1 MDTNHVK
8 IGTVVSK
15 HGFKGSIKVNLLS
28 IKFKRVPDIDFI
40 FIDIDNCFIPFKVDN
55 LSFSNDKCVIL
66 KLQEINSDNE
76 ASEVISKSVYLDK
89 KYSKSIDKEDFLYD
103 EFLNFLVYKDSK
115 KIGKIVN
122 INDKLPQPVFEILIN
137 DKKFMVPIHDDF
149 IEKIDKEKKS
159 IHIVIPDGLLEI
171 T

>member
-1 MDTNHVK
+1 MESNHVK

-28 IKFKRVPDIDFI
+28 IKFRIVPDIDFI
-40 FIDIDNCFIPFKVDN
+40 FIDIDNSFIPFKVDN
-55 LSFSNDKCVIL
+55 ISFSNDQCVIF
-66 KLQEINSDNE
+66 KLQEINSDNQ

-103 EFLNFLVYKDSK
+103 EFLHFLVYKDSK

-122 INDKLPQPVFEILIN
+122 VISSLPQPVFEILID

-149 IEKIDKEKKS
+149 IEKIDRENKC
-159 IHIVIPDGLLEI
+159 IFLLIPDGLLEI

>member
-1 MDTNHVK
+1 MESNHVK

-55 LSFSNDKCVIL
+55 LSFSNNKCVIL

-122 INDKLPQPVFEILIN
+122 VISSLPQPVFEILIN
-137 DKKFMVPIHDDF
+137 DKKFMVPIHNDF
-149 IEKIDKEKKS
+149 IEKIDRENKC
-159 IHIVIPDGLLEI
+159 IFLLIPDGLLEI

>member
-1 MDTNHVK
+1 MESNHVK

-103 EFLNFLVYKDSK
+103 EFLNFIVYRDSK
-115 KIGKIVN
+115 IILKV
-122 INDKLPQPVFEILIN
+122 VFIRQLLYYITLTLIY
-137 DKKFMVPIHDDF
+137 V
-149 IEKIDKEKKS
+149 
-159 IHIVIPDGLLEI
+159 
-171 T
+171 

>member
-1 MDTNHVK
+1 MESNHVK

-28 IKFKRVPDIDFI
+28 IKFKIVPDIDFI

-89 KYSKSIDKEDFLYD
+89 KYSKSVDKEDFLYD

-122 INDKLPQPVFEILIN
+122 VISSLPQPVFEILID
-137 DKKFMVPIHDDF
+137 DKKFMVPIHNDF
-149 IEKIDKEKKS
+149 IEKIDRENKC
-159 IHIVIPDGLLEI
+159 IFLLIPDGLLEI

>member
-1 MDTNHVK
+1 MESNHVK

-115 KIGKIVN
+115 KIERLLMLLVRYHSQFLRYLLTIKN
-122 INDKLPQPVFEILIN
+122 LWCL
-137 DKKFMVPIHDDF
+137 F
-149 IEKIDKEKKS
+149 IMT
-159 IHIVIPDGLLEI
+159 LLKR
-171 T
+171 

>member
-1 MDTNHVK
+1 MESNHVK

-122 INDKLPQPVFEILIN
+122 VISSLPQPVFEILIN
-137 DKKFMVPIHDDF
+137 DKKFMVPIHNDF
-149 IEKIDKEKKS
+149 IEKIDRENKC
-159 IHIVIPDGLLEI
+159 IFLLIPDGLLEI

>member
-1 MDTNHVK
+1 MESNHVK

-55 LSFSNDKCVIL
+55 LSFSNNKCIIL

-103 EFLNFLVYKDSK
+103 EFLNFIVYRDSK

-122 INDKLPQPVFEILIN
+122 VISSLPQPVFEILIN
-137 DKKFMVPIHDDF
+137 DKKFMVPIHNDF
-149 IEKIDKEKKS
+149 IEKIDRENQW
-159 IHIVIPDGLLEI
+159 IFLVIPDGLLEI
-171 T
+171 I

>member
-1 MDTNHVK
+1 MESNHVK

-122 INDKLPQPVFEILIN
+122 VISSLPQPVFEILIN
-137 DKKFMVPIHDDF
+137 DKKFMVPIHNDF
-149 IEKIDKEKKS
+149 IEKIDRENQF
-159 IHIVIPDGLLEI
+159 IFLVIPDGLLEI
-171 T
+171 I

>member
-1 MDTNHVK
+1 MESNHVK

-122 INDKLPQPVFEILIN
+122 VSSSLPQPVFEILIN
-137 DKKFMVPIHDDF
+137 DKKFMVPIHNDF
-149 IEKIDKEKKS
+149 IEKIDREKQC
-159 IHIVIPDGLLEI
+159 IFLVIPDGLLEI
-171 T
+171 I

>member
-1 MDTNHVK
+1 MESNHVK

-103 EFLNFLVYKDSK
+103 EFLNFIVYRDSK

-122 INDKLPQPVFEILIN
+122 VLVRCHSQFLRYLLTIKNLWCL
-137 DKKFMVPIHDDF
+137 F
-149 IEKIDKEKKS
+149 IMT
-159 IHIVIPDGLLEI
+159 LLKR
-171 T
+171 

>member
-1 MDTNHVK
+1 MESNHVK

-28 IKFKRVPDIDFI
+28 IKFKIVPDIDFI

-122 INDKLPQPVFEILIN
+122 VISSLPQPVFEILIK
-137 DKKFMVPIHDDF
+137 DKKFMVPIHNDF
-149 IEKIDKEKKS
+149 IVKIDRENQC
-159 IHIVIPDGLLEI
+159 IFLVIPDGLLEI
-171 T
+171 I

>member
-1 MDTNHVK
+1 MESNHVK

-66 KLQEINSDNE
+66 KLQGINSDNE

-122 INDKLPQPVFEILIN
+122 VISSLPQPVFEILIN
-137 DKKFMVPIHDDF
+137 DKKFMVPIHNDF
-149 IEKIDKEKKS
+149 IEKIDRENQC
-159 IHIVIPDGLLEI
+159 IFLVIPDGLLEI
-171 T
+171 I

>member
-1 MDTNHVK
+1 MESNHVK

-76 ASEVISKSVYLDK
+76 ASEVISKSVY
-89 KYSKSIDKEDFLYD
+89 F
-103 EFLNFLVYKDSK
+103 
-115 KIGKIVN
+115 
-122 INDKLPQPVFEILIN
+122 
-137 DKKFMVPIHDDF
+137 FMMSF
-149 IEKIDKEKKS
+149 
-159 IHIVIPDGLLEI
+159 
-171 T
+171 

>member
-1 MDTNHVK
+1 MESNHVK

-28 IKFKRVPDIDFI
+28 IKFKRVSDIDFI

-103 EFLNFLVYKDSK
+103 EFLN
-115 KIGKIVN
+115 
-122 INDKLPQPVFEILIN
+122 
-137 DKKFMVPIHDDF
+137 DKKFMVPIHNDF
-149 IEKIDKEKKS
+149 IEKIDRENQC
-159 IHIVIPDGLLEI
+159 IFLVIPDGLLEI
-171 T
+171 I

>member
-1 MDTNHVK
+1 MESNHVK

-66 KLQEINSDNE
+66 KLHEINSDNE

-103 EFLNFLVYKDSK
+103 EFLNFILTQFQK
-115 KIGKIVN
+115 KTS
-122 INDKLPQPVFEILIN
+122 F
-137 DKKFMVPIHDDF
+137 HY
-149 IEKIDKEKKS
+149 
-159 IHIVIPDGLLEI
+159 
-171 T
+171 

>member
-1 MDTNHVK
+1 MESNHVK

-55 LSFSNDKCVIL
+55 LSFSNDKCIIL

-122 INDKLPQPVFEILIN
+122 VISSLPQPVFEILIN
-137 DKKFMVPIHDDF
+137 DKKFMVPIHNDF
-149 IEKIDKEKKS
+149 IEKTDRENQFIFL
-159 IHIVIPDGLLEI
+159 VIPDGLLEI
-171 T
+171 I